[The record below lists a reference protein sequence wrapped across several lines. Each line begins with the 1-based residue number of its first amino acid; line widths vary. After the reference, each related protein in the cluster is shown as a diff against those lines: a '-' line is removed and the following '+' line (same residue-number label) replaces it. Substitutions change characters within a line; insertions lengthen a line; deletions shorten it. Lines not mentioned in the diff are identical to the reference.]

1 MTSGELETPA
11 SAGLKMFQPWGM
23 VLIWGLLTISLAQA
37 TPRGQAV
44 LVVGP
49 EVFNKAFHQEL
60 MNQDTI
66 KILKTL
72 PLYEAMEKNQVNS
85 FPLIGGLV
93 NNFLKQIIWL
103 KVTEASI
110 PHVAFQISEGHHL
123 QIRIPLDMV
132 AGFNTIISPKLIEL
146 HVEIDVIADVHTVI
160 DQQGPSHLVLRHCT
174 NSPNN
179 LRISLLQKF
188 SFAINILANKIIDA
202 LMPTLPSLVKNEIC
216 PIIEKSFTSVTSKI
230 YTWSTLP
237 VPIGSNFLSF
247 DVLSFSVVDTNFQ
260 LDLNA
265 KLRDRGGKLI
275 KVFKDT
281 EGQLVMPSL
290 NNFDFSFIVRQEVVK
305 AAIGALIPFQ
315 ELTVLLDSVLP
326 DVARHLKSIL
336 NKINPK
342 ASAQLKQTQMVKIF
356 PEEPPEIILKA
367 GSVRVAHMIVLEV
380 FGTNQ
385 ETRPLFTLGIEA
397 SSEGQFY
404 TEGDRLFFNL
414 KGISSDHIHLM
425 NSGSGLFSPELMGS
439 VINEILTSVLLP
451 NENGIFRKGIAL
463 SILKDMG
470 FNEAK
475 VIPIQGA
482 LLITPA

>member
-1 MTSGELETPA
+1 
-11 SAGLKMFQPWGM
+11 MFQPWGM

-49 EVFNKAFHQEL
+49 EVFNKGYSMISTFHQEL

-179 LRISLLQKF
+179 LRISLL
-188 SFAINILANKIIDA
+188 
-202 LMPTLPSLVKNEIC
+202 
-216 PIIEKSFTSVTSKI
+216 
-230 YTWSTLP
+230 
-237 VPIGSNFLSF
+237 
-247 DVLSFSVVDTNFQ
+247 
-260 LDLNA
+260 
-265 KLRDRGGKLI
+265 
-275 KVFKDT
+275 
-281 EGQLVMPSL
+281 
-290 NNFDFSFIVRQEVVK
+290 
-305 AAIGALIPFQ
+305 
-315 ELTVLLDSVLP
+315 
-326 DVARHLKSIL
+326 
-336 NKINPK
+336 
-342 ASAQLKQTQMVKIF
+342 
-356 PEEPPEIILKA
+356 
-367 GSVRVAHMIVLEV
+367 
-380 FGTNQ
+380 
-385 ETRPLFTLGIEA
+385 
-397 SSEGQFY
+397 
-404 TEGDRLFFNL
+404 
-414 KGISSDHIHLM
+414 
-425 NSGSGLFSPELMGS
+425 
-439 VINEILTSVLLP
+439 
-451 NENGIFRKGIAL
+451 
-463 SILKDMG
+463 
-470 FNEAK
+470 
-475 VIPIQGA
+475 
-482 LLITPA
+482 

>member
-1 MTSGELETPA
+1 
-11 SAGLKMFQPWGM
+11 
-23 VLIWGLLTISLAQA
+23 
-37 TPRGQAV
+37 
-44 LVVGP
+44 
-49 EVFNKAFHQEL
+49 
-60 MNQDTI
+60 
-66 KILKTL
+66 
-72 PLYEAMEKNQVNS
+72 
-85 FPLIGGLV
+85 
-93 NNFLKQIIWL
+93 
-103 KVTEASI
+103 
-110 PHVAFQISEGHHL
+110 
-123 QIRIPLDMV
+123 
-132 AGFNTIISPKLIEL
+132 
-146 HVEIDVIADVHTVI
+146 
-160 DQQGPSHLVLRHCT
+160 
-174 NSPNN
+174 
-179 LRISLLQKF
+179 F